1 MPMGQRAM
9 LVVDGNILLPELANL
24 VWGQLILVAI
34 AAQRVQV
41 VKILTTTVRVV
52 NAPMEISTR
61 PARRVATLEIGGRLL
76 FKQMC
81 NVLHAISTLVSALT
95 AV

>member
-9 LVVDGNILLPELANL
+9 LAVGGGILSSELANL
-24 VWGQLILVAI
+24 VLGQLILVAT
-34 AAQRVQV
+34 AARRVQM
-41 VKILTTTVRVV
+41 VKILTTRVRVV

-61 PARRVATLEIGGRLL
+61 LARRVATLEIGGRLL
-76 FKQMC
+76 FNQMC
-81 NVLHAISTLVSALT
+81 NVLHAISILVSALT